1 MFNFYYPC
9 LEKKKNPEVIILL
22 PNHTQPHHHQ
32 DVLPA
37 VMSSQM
43 QQAASPPACCHSH
56 SSSSYGVAKEI
67 GNGGHSLQLGTSTPM
82 CRTDKV
88 LISFSFWPISSPII
102 DENTKCWRSCC
113 TTTIRHRPLLCWM
126 KQRKKLANTHWIDLP
141 AILTHV
147 LSALPRLREP
157 QCFVAYLD
165 AFMPMTALSPRR
177 LPQQGTAHYLPAHL
191 ATPHPAPFICTGQL
205 RSPCLKQNVSLQST
219 KANAAQLTPLTMPQR
234 FEGAAQSRI
243 KHSDC
248 ISCVRLLSCPSTCT
262 SPCLPEMFH
271 AGKKESEWN
280 RMKNCCNLELSQC
293 LSELDLDQDII
304 KSDRWDAPLVSA
316 L

>member
-88 LISFSFWPISSPII
+88 LISFSFWPISSLII

-147 LSALPRLREP
+147 LSALPRLRAPVLRGLPGCLHANESP
-157 QCFVAYLD
+157 VPTQAPS
-165 AFMPMTALSPRR
+165 AGNSSLS
-177 LPQQGTAHYLPAHL
+177 
-191 ATPHPAPFICTGQL
+191 
-205 RSPCLKQNVSLQST
+205 
-219 KANAAQLTPLTMPQR
+219 
-234 FEGAAQSRI
+234 
-243 KHSDC
+243 
-248 ISCVRLLSCPSTCT
+248 T
-262 SPCLPEMFH
+262 SPPCH
-271 AGKKESEWN
+271 AASSTFYLHRTAAFPLFEAKCQSAKH
-280 RMKNCCNLELSQC
+280 
-293 LSELDLDQDII
+293 
-304 KSDRWDAPLVSA
+304 KSKCSTAYTTDDASA
-316 L
+316 LWRSGSKPN